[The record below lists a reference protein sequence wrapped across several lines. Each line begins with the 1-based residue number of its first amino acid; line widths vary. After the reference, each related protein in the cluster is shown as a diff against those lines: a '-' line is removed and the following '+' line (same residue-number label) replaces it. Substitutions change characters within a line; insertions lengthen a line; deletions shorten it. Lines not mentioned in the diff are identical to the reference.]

1 MKYIVAYVNACSES
15 AKKLAAALGVRAI
28 KADLL
33 KKVPND
39 TTVFNYGYSSLIDCE
54 NIINSWVATR
64 RCVNKVLT
72 LSLLSNKNI
81 PCLQFC
87 TDKRKIPKSWEWIVV
102 RTTVSGDNG
111 KGIEYVERGHH
122 VPKAPLYTEW
132 YEHLYEYRI
141 VVFKGKVVARYYKH
155 LYEDGYWWF
164 EEQPKKG
171 LKQVSEACIQ
181 GALALGI
188 DYVGFDVLYNS
199 DEDFRIC
206 EANSGP
212 IITDKVI
219 KAIKKEL
226 K

>member
-15 AKKLAAALGVRAI
+15 AKKLAAALGVRTI

-33 KKVPND
+33 DRVPND
-39 TTVFNYGYSSLIDCE
+39 TTVFNYGYGGYIDAR
-54 NIINSWVATR
+54 NVINQGSAVIN
-64 RCVNKVLT
+64 CVDKVDT
-72 LSLLSNKNI
+72 LKLLKRANA

-111 KGIEYVERGHH
+111 KGIEYVERGHK

-132 YEHLYEYRI
+132 YEHLYEYRV
-141 VVFKGKVVARYYKH
+141 VVFKGKTIAIYYKELH
-155 LYEDGYWWF
+155 EDGSWWF
-164 EEQPKKG
+164 VEQPKKG
-171 LKQVSEACIQ
+171 LKRVSEACIQ

-212 IITDKVI
+212 IITDEVI

>member
-15 AKKLAAALGVRAI
+15 AKKLAAALGVRSI
-28 KADLL
+28 KADILGR
-33 KKVPND
+33 VPND
-39 TTVFNYGYSSLIDCE
+39 TTVFNYGYGGFIDAR
-54 NIINSWVATR
+54 NLINSGSGVIN
-64 RCVNKVLT
+64 CVDKIDT
-72 LSLLSNKNI
+72 LKLLKRANV

-87 TDKRKIPKSWEWIVV
+87 TDKRKIPKSWEWVVV
-102 RTTVSGDNG
+102 RSTVSGDNG
-111 KGIEYVERGHH
+111 KGIKYVERGNKI
-122 VPKAPLYTEW
+122 PKAPLYTEW

-141 VVFKGKVVARYYKH
+141 VVFKGKVIGRYWKALH
-155 LYEDGYWWF
+155 EDGFWHF

-171 LKQVSEACIQ
+171 LKQASEACIQ

-212 IITDKVI
+212 IITDEVI
-219 KAIKKEL
+219 KAIKREL